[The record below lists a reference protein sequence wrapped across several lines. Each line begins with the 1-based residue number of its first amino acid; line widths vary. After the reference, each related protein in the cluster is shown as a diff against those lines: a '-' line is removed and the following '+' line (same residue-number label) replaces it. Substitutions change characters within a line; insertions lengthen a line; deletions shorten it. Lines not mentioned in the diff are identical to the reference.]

1 MGRSGQGD
9 GGPFWLAL
17 GRSAL
22 GATAMVAPEALGR
35 FWVGGPRGRAAVRV
49 LSRALAARDLA
60 LGVGALG
67 ALGDPEASRRWLRA
81 GAVADAGDAVATV
94 LAFRDLPRGRRVLVA
109 CVAGGSAA
117 AAWRMAQ
124 PQRRGSRRQRS
135 GGRPATRRP

>member
-1 MGRSGQGD
+1 MRRSRQEGD
-9 GGPFWLAL
+9 GPFWLAL
-17 GRSAL
+17 ARSAL

-35 FWVGGPRGRAAVRV
+35 LWVGGPPGRAGVRV
-49 LSRALAARDLA
+49 LARALAARDLA

-67 ALGDPEASRRWLRA
+67 ALCDPRASRAWLRA
-81 GAVADAGDAVATV
+81 GALADAGDALATV

-124 PQRRGSRRQRS
+124 PPRRRGRR
-135 GGRPATRRP
+135 